1 MLNPWNIALQA
12 SETNDFA
19 SRLHED
25 FEDFNLVKNAPKV
38 LSNGRRANLQPD
50 EIRLQKSTAVFVVK
64 CWKNVAAPFFI
75 TRFSARSEQIVLEST
90 IKARSINC
98 SNP

>member
-1 MLNPWNIALQA
+1 MLSPSNTSLQA
-12 SETNDFA
+12 SETNYFA
-19 SRLHED
+19 SRLR
-25 FEDFNLVKNAPKV
+25 EDFNLVKNAPKV
-38 LSNGRRANLQPD
+38 LPNVRRANLQPD